1 MELYTNLIVLLL
13 NTKLYNM
20 FSNVDLT
27 DKRNCQSKGKYMY
40 KLVRE
45 LGFLYT
51 STYNIYRLEEN
62 QMSEQ
67 TKMSSFFY
75 SFYNNVPC

>member
-1 MELYTNLIVLLL
+1 MELYTYLIVLLL

-27 DKRNCQSKGKYMY
+27 DKRNCQIKGKYMY

-51 STYNIYRLEEN
+51 SIIFTDLKKIKCPN
-62 QMSEQ
+62 
-67 TKMSSFFY
+67 KKK
-75 SFYNNVPC
+75 

>member
-1 MELYTNLIVLLL
+1 MLRL

-27 DKRNCQSKGKYMY
+27 DKNNCQIKGKYMY

-67 TKMSSFFY
+67 K
-75 SFYNNVPC
+75 NELILL